1 MELMEKNMQA
11 LFAQLGEACD
21 DVGIAQFIERNG
33 NLSGGTCLHEAAFWS
48 PSQAMFLRDATSLDA
63 AWSPVVDA
71 LNAQLH
77 RTPGLVTV

>member
-21 DVGIAQFIERNG
+21 DVGIARFIERNG
-33 NLSGGTCLHEAAFWS
+33 SLSGGTCLHEAAFWS
-48 PSQAMFLRDATSLDA
+48 PSQASFLRDAILLDA

-71 LNAQLH
+71 LNAKLH
-77 RTPGLVTV
+77 RTPGAVTF